1 MLLAD
6 GYDSAIIGYAINPV
20 SQKNVVVYDVERIL
34 KILFERDEMSIEQAE
49 EFFNFNIVGS
59 YVGEQTPI
67 YVYKSDRQEIDEIA
81 EMDDDG

>member
-67 YVYKSDRQEIDEIA
+67 YVYKSNRQEIDEIA